1 MQRYRKTHFWCS
13 RFGAQIQTQK
23 ALLLFDEEVY
33 FYLFKLI
40 QVFQNADYFD
50 WGTPV
55 GIVLK
60 IRKLKT
66 SQMIV

>member
-1 MQRYRKTHFWCS
+1 M
-13 RFGAQIQTQK
+13 
-23 ALLLFDEEVY
+23 LFDEVY

-50 WGTPV
+50 WGTPEW
-55 GIVLK
+55 IVLK
-60 IRKLKT
+60 IET

>member
-1 MQRYRKTHFWCS
+1 M
-13 RFGAQIQTQK
+13 
-23 ALLLFDEEVY
+23 LFDEVY